1 MTPLINLF
9 PLSEFTTPRY
19 LLKIAFN
26 TWKTAQLK
34 KCSGDGNVWNK
45 EFQKFREVIE
55 DICTDLD
62 NCSWNISNEPSTNSN
77 NWKPDIVFV
86 QGKAE
91 HSFKD
96 KEFHDNPKKSENMTT
111 DSSSSDTSDSNN
123 KQRKM
128 IYVQGNSEQDR
139 ILISSKA
146 NVFYGKGTRPESMN
160 SESSSRTSSAASIRS
175 EDSINERSPSIDSNI
190 SDEGNSDIVVLTKKS
205 PEINNS
211 NAEKVLLPHKAPAT
225 STSFTRDLA
234 CNEKLN
240 TSNIPL
246 NISKNFEILK
256 IQKPLNTVP
265 TNVTKIQ
272 PGSSP
277 PVMIK
282 PVLLPSALPI
292 NPLPLKDIQKLNL
305 PSAPLSIDEVKK
317 IEMQS
322 LKNISNSAAPIGKSL
337 IPRKSGTKCDICKIN
352 FR

>member
-1 MTPLINLF
+1 M
-9 PLSEFTTPRY
+9 
-19 LLKIAFN
+19 
-26 TWKTAQLK
+26 AQLK
-34 KCSGDGNVWNK
+34 KCYGDGNVWNK
-45 EFQKFREVIE
+45 EFQKCREVIE

-62 NCSWNISNEPSTNSN
+62 NCSWNTSTHPSANSS

-96 KEFHDNPKKSENMTT
+96 KEFHDTAKKSENMTS
-111 DSSSSDTSDSNN
+111 DSSSSDTGDSNN
-123 KQRKM
+123 KQRKI
-128 IYVQGNSEQDR
+128 IYVQGDSEQDR

-146 NVFYGKGTRPESMN
+146 NVFYGKPTRSESMN

-175 EDSINERSPSIDSNI
+175 EDFNNERRPSIDSNI
-190 SDEGNSDIVVLTKKS
+190 SDEGSSDIVVLTKKS

-211 NAEKVLLPHKAPAT
+211 NAEKDKRTLPVLLPHKAPAA
-225 STSFTRDLA
+225 STSFIKDLA

-256 IQKPLNTVP
+256 IQNPSNTVP
-265 TNVTKIQ
+265 TNVTKIH
-272 PGSSP
+272 PGSSA
-277 PVMIK
+277 PVIIK
-282 PVLLPSALPI
+282 PVLLPSALPN
-292 NPLPLKDIQKLNL
+292 NPLPLRDIQKLNL
-305 PSAPLSIDEVKK
+305 PSAPLSIEEVKQ

-322 LKNISNSAAPIGKSL
+322 LKNLSTNSTATIGKSL
-337 IPRKSGTKCDICKIN
+337 IARKSGTKCDICKIN